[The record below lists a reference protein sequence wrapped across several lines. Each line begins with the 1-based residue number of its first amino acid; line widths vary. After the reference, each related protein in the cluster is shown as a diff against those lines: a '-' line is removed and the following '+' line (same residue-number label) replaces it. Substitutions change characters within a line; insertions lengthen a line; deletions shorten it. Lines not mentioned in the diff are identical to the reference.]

1 MSQSSKPIQ
10 TPEVP
15 TWATVTMILVLL
27 GGILA
32 MAFGGGRG
40 SIPPVAYF
48 IPTGLCM
55 LLVGGILLHGLMR
68 FRHGLLD
75 ARNRTRFDVLGD
87 VATREK
93 DPSLLERLISLMTM
107 KGVGERFR
115 TYVLEQLGVGNE
127 AEFGHEMLARLGE
140 AFKNDPNPLTR
151 GDLKAAARQRWKA
164 WKDELGEHQGQFE
177 LHEPLPVHMEPSV
190 FMHDKLISGDPLSF
204 YCYRYLTDSD
214 LKRAYGAS
222 LQRVQETASYVPSVA
237 ALLGFGVALCSTHML
252 ADLAQSMFL
261 GVVLAIIAGVASAIG
276 FALWSLTT
284 LAEKALHVRS
294 VAAFAHHRVNSDETL
309 RTVQS
314 LATARAKEEAK
325 NPAGGITALRD
336 SLRLALRDKNP
347 VIQVGIGTGH
357 ALLHG
362 VHPCHAY
369 MENQPVCM
377 TTDDLSRGGV
387 IILGATGS
395 GKSFSILIPLMAQV
409 MRAPFDLSEIAL
421 AAGTKRPLTASMVT
435 FDPKAVLHHDASRLA
450 KDAGW
455 VSRNIGTGKD
465 DFGMDLYDGLTPVIV
480 CAVKSEAMA
489 QKSGGGGG
497 KADPFWDSMGAK
509 VRYAATVIARVY
521 ELTEEGLGE
530 VARSGERIYSDVGVY
545 KLAMSARSPDG
556 YLFKV
561 IEAIIRNV
569 RDKELRKYIAAY
581 CGPELTAAID
591 FLRRDLMTQFS
602 ENTVGG
608 FLANVADSMA
618 DFVSENDIRERFG
631 AARGNILD
639 IDRLWDNRTVT
650 NFTLSKYRYGDV
662 ARIVTIMAKIRLYHR
677 GALRQE
683 MDPQIGKYSKLIVV
697 GDECQEFV
705 TSGGTFSEAQYINTS
720 RAFGLS
726 FILATQT
733 ISALIM
739 ALGSEKATYNMMAQL
754 RSKVFLASEDPE
766 TLRYLQSITPE
777 TLQAYIQDNNAYE
790 GVMAWRKEVLGDIGE
805 NIVAAD
811 ISDDDLLKQSHPLVH
826 GRVEP
831 LIRSMADVVGRKHAI
846 SGQEAYEAM
855 FVHGEE
861 WVKLFSPQG
870 RFASFVGN
878 ALKGVV
884 PENLGGRDAGVSDPV
899 MRPTYKKDDMG
910 MSVGKAIVVTNNQ
923 GLIKTDKVVLTH
935 QHGFLLNKDTI
946 EGDVKEVATQ
956 PSTAQRVAAQRAAM
970 VAPALAQ

>member
-1 MSQSSKPIQ
+1 MRKSNNAAPMADM
-10 TPEVP
+10 P
-15 TWATVTMILVLL
+15 WWMHAFMLLLML
-27 GGILA
+27 GGFMA
-32 MAFGGGRG
+32 MAIGKSGGGG
-40 SIPPVAYF
+40 VPAVAV
-48 IPTGLCM
+48 M
-55 LLVGGILLHGLMR
+55 LPLGIGILIVGGILLRGLMT

-75 ARNRTRFDVLGD
+75 ARNKVRVDVLGD

-93 DPSLLERLISLMTM
+93 DPSLLERFISMM
-107 KGVGERFR
+107 SVQAVGQRFYA
-115 TYVLEQLGVGNE
+115 YVLKQLGVDSE
-127 AEFGHEMLARLGE
+127 AEFGKEMLFRLGE
-140 AFKNDPNPLTR
+140 AFKNDPSPLTR
-151 GDLKAAARQRWKA
+151 GDLKEAARKRWPM
-164 WKDELGEHQGQFE
+164 WKDELGALQGQFE
-177 LHEPLPVHMEPSV
+177 LHESLPSHMEPSV

-204 YCYRYLTDSD
+204 YCFRYLTDAD

-222 LQRVQETASYVPSVA
+222 LRRVQETASYVPSVA
-237 ALLGFGVALCSTHML
+237 ALLGVGIMLCLLHCMAGQT
-252 ADLAQSMFL
+252 QSQFL
-261 GVVLAIIAGVASAIG
+261 GFVLALVAGAASAVG
-276 FALWSLTT
+276 FAVWSLTT
-284 LAEKALHVRS
+284 LAEKALHVKS

-314 LATARAKEEAK
+314 LATARAKEEQK
-325 NPAGGITALRD
+325 NPAGGLTALRD

-347 VIQVGIGTGH
+347 VIQIGIGTGH

-362 VHPCHAY
+362 VHPCHSY
-369 MENQPVCM
+369 MEGQPVCM

-395 GKSFSILIPLMAQV
+395 GKSYSILIPLMAQV
-409 MRAPFDLSEIAL
+409 MRAPFDQSEIDL
-421 AAGTKRPLTASMVT
+421 AVAGKRPLTASMVT
-435 FDPKAVLHHDASRLA
+435 FDPKAALHHDANRLA

-455 VSRNIGTGKD
+455 VSRNIGTGKNE
-465 DFGMDLYDGLTPVIV
+465 FGLDLYDGLTPVIV

-489 QKSGGGGG
+489 QKASGASKG
-497 KADPFWDSMGAK
+497 DPFWDSMGAK

-521 ELTEEGLGE
+521 ELTEEGLAE
-530 VARSGERIYSDVGVY
+530 VANSGDRIYSDDGVY
-545 KLAMSARSPDG
+545 KLAMSARVPDG
-556 YLFKV
+556 RLFKV
-561 IEAIIRNV
+561 IEAIIKNV
-569 RDKELRKYIAAY
+569 RDKEKRKYIAAY

-608 FLANVADSMA
+608 FLANVADSMG
-618 DFVSENDIRERFG
+618 DFISENDIRERFG
-631 AARGNILD
+631 SARGNILD

-650 NFTLSKYRYGDV
+650 NFTLSKFRYGDV

-683 MDPQIGKYSKLIVV
+683 MDPDIGKYSKLIAV

-720 RAFGLS
+720 RAFGFS
-726 FILATQT
+726 FIFATQT

-739 ALGSEKATYNMMAQL
+739 ALGSEKAAYNMMAQL
-754 RSKVFLASEDPE
+754 RSKVFLASEDPD
-766 TLRYLQSITPE
+766 TLRYLQSITPD

-790 GVMAWRKEVLGDIGE
+790 GVLAWRKEVLGGISE
-805 NIVAAD
+805 NIVPAD

-831 LIRSMADVVGRKHAI
+831 LIRSMADPLGKAHAA

-855 FVHGEE
+855 YVHGED
-861 WVKLFSPQG
+861 WVNAYAPQG

-884 PENLGGRDAGVSDPV
+884 PEGLGGRDAGVSEPT
-899 MRPTYKKDDMG
+899 MRPTYNKADMG

-923 GLIKTDKVVLTH
+923 GLFQTDKVILTH
-935 QHGFLLNKDTI
+935 QLGFLQNKDTI
-946 EGDVKEVATQ
+946 DVEVAEVAPQVTAAQKVATQ
-956 PSTAQRVAAQRAAM
+956 RVAMAAQ
-970 VAPALAQ
+970 